1 MAEINNDNFLKSCKD
16 IVVRSEATDHLA
28 GIAGGMCAFAFFVIP
43 LIIGLILFIPVVAN
57 RRKINQDVKEIVYT
71 LVAKMEFTRVSDMF
85 EFIPAIYV
93 YGALDSLLKD
103 RLSNFALTS
112 DKLYIIKKE
121 N

>member
-28 GIAGGMCAFAFFVIP
+28 RIAGGMCGFAFFVIP

-112 DKLYIIKKE
+112 DKLWKKMK